1 MVLLKLISNKEGIS
15 MPKTIGLICGSLRKN
30 SYNRIVAQSLTDMSD
45 AAQFRWIEIN
55 DLPLFNEDL
64 EIGGD
69 PETVTSFK
77 SAIQDVDGIIIVS
90 PEYNSGIPGVLKNAL
105 DWASRTPKSSVLSRK
120 PVGLIGATPGGL
132 GTAFAQMQIRQ
143 ILEAIQA
150 QVLPFQKV
158 LISQV
163 HEKIDSGQK
172 VLTDEKTKRYL
183 ERYLQQFIHWI
194 DQTSVLN

>member
-1 MVLLKLISNKEGIS
+1 MIGDFKRGGNYVT
-15 MPKTIGLICGSLRKN
+15 KTIGLICGSLRAN
-30 SYNRIVAQSLTDMSD
+30 SYNRIIAQSLTDMDESIL
-45 AAQFRWIEIN
+45 FRWIEIN

-64 EIGGD
+64 EISGA

-105 DWASRTPKSSVLSRK
+105 DWASRPRDSSVLRKK

-132 GTAFAQMQIRQ
+132 GTIYAQIQIRQ
-143 ILEAIQA
+143 VLETMQVH
-150 QVLPFQKV
+150 VLPFQKV

-163 HEKIDSGQK
+163 HEKIDSDQK
-172 VLTDEKTKRYL
+172 VLTDEQTKRYL
-183 ERYLQQFIHWI
+183 QRYLQQFINWI
-194 DQTSVLN
+194 DHTPVLDQ

>member
-1 MVLLKLISNKEGIS
+1 MISNKEGIS
-15 MPKTIGLICGSLRKN
+15 MPKTIGLISGSLRKN

-45 AAQFRWIEIN
+45 DAQFRWIEIN

-64 EIGGD
+64 EIGGN

-90 PEYNSGIPGVLKNAL
+90 PEYNSGIPGALKNAL
-105 DWASRTPKSSVLSRK
+105 DWASRPPKTSVISRK

-163 HEKIDSGQK
+163 HEKIDSDQK

>member
-1 MVLLKLISNKEGIS
+1 MN
-15 MPKTIGLICGSLRKN
+15 KTIGLICGSLRKN
-30 SYNRIVAQSLTDMSD
+30 SYNRIIAKSLTELDDSH
-45 AAQFRWIEIN
+45 QFRWIEIN

-64 EIGGD
+64 EISV

-105 DWASRTPKSSVLSRK
+105 DWASRPRESAVLSRK

-143 ILEAIQA
+143 ILEAMQVH
-150 QVLPFQKV
+150 VLPFQKV

-163 HEKIDSGQK
+163 HKKIDSDQK
-172 VLTDEKTKRYL
+172 VLTDEQTKRYL
-183 ERYLQQFIHWI
+183 QQYSHQFIHWI
-194 DQTSVLN
+194 DHTPALD

>member
-1 MVLLKLISNKEGIS
+1 MTR
-15 MPKTIGLICGSLRKN
+15 TIGLICGSLREN
-30 SYNRIVAQSLTDMSD
+30 SYNRIIAQSLTDMVDSF
-45 AAQFRWIEIN
+45 QFRWIEIN

-64 EIGGD
+64 EISGV

-105 DWASRTPKSSVLSRK
+105 DWASRPQESAVLTKK

-143 ILEAIQA
+143 ILEAMQVH
-150 QVLPFQKV
+150 VLPFQKM

-163 HEKIDSGQK
+163 HKKIDSDRK
-172 VLTDEKTKRYL
+172 VLTDDQTIRYL

-194 DQTSVLN
+194 DHTPVLD